1 MDSDDGDGE
10 LIGAVLKAREA
21 RGNSAESLTG
31 AWQRVEG
38 QMNWIPAALCRSL
51 ENLHG
56 DMSYVVI
63 GGPMWKIDEGSDL
76 GGDDRASDGENST
89 LAPLTVVDQSGEGTE
104 KVY

>member
-1 MDSDDGDGE
+1 MLGLIRPILFRRRRSEQVDSDDSGGE

-31 AWQRVEG
+31 AWQRVDG

-51 ENLHG
+51 ESLHG

-63 GGPMWKIDEGSDL
+63 GGLMWKI
-76 GGDDRASDGENST
+76 RRR
-89 LAPLTVVDQSGEGTE
+89 Q
-104 KVY
+104 